1 MPRLAK
7 ACLAAVSAALLFAAP
22 ARADQVRSLLDQG
35 SYWLQ
40 LSQSS
45 IELSGKVSARKEKCQ
60 WARQGRG
67 ELVKAID
74 YYDAAERS
82 AQGNPNWTAADRAK
96 LGETVQS
103 IRGLLPRTDALIQQI
118 C

>member
-1 MPRLAK
+1 MFPKMPVAL
-7 ACLAAVSAALLFAAP
+7 LAAAAMLVAAP
-22 ARADQVRSLLDQG
+22 ARADDVRSLLDQG

-67 ELVKAID
+67 ELVKAIA
-74 YYDAAERS
+74 YYDQAERR
-82 AQGNPNWTAADRAK
+82 AQSSPNWTAADQTK
-96 LGETVQS
+96 LGEMAQTV
-103 IRGLLPRTDALIQQI
+103 RGLLPRTDALIRQI

>member
-1 MPRLAK
+1 MLPKTGFTALAV
-7 ACLAAVSAALLFAAP
+7 AAMLVAVP
-22 ARADQVRSLLDQG
+22 AHADQVRSLLDQG

-45 IELSGKVSARKEKCQ
+45 IELSGKVSARKKKCQ

-82 AQGNPNWTAADRAK
+82 AQGNPNWSAADRAK
-96 LGETVQS
+96 LGEMVQS
-103 IRGLLPRTDALIQQI
+103 VHGLLPRTDALIQQI

>member
-1 MPRLAK
+1 MFPKMPVAV
-7 ACLAAVSAALLFAAP
+7 LAAAVLLTAAP
-22 ARADQVRSLLDQG
+22 ARADEVRSLLDQG

-45 IELSGKVSARKEKCQ
+45 IELSGKVTARKEKCQ

-82 AQGNPNWTAADRAK
+82 AQGNPNWTSAERTK
-96 LGETVQS
+96 LSQMVQS
-103 IRGLLPRTDALIQQI
+103 VHGLLPRTDALIQQI

>member
-1 MPRLAK
+1 MFPKMP
-7 ACLAAVSAALLFAAP
+7 VAALAVAGMLVAAP
-22 ARADQVRSLLDQG
+22 ARADEVTSLLDQG

-45 IELSGKVSARKEKCQ
+45 IELSGKVSARKEKCR

-67 ELVKAID
+67 ELVKAIG
-74 YYDAAERS
+74 YYDEAERRAPS
-82 AQGNPNWTAADRAK
+82 QPNWSAADRTK
-96 LGETVQS
+96 LGQMAQTV
-103 IRGLLPRTDALIQQI
+103 RGLLPRTDALIQQL